1 MIRRNSSSQGASGAH
16 ASPTANPIKQLLIW
30 GLDKDY
36 IPFIHKEIWKNCS
49 ENVTVPRLSPK
60 MSGKYARSQFVTKD
74 MMFFCIPQQ
83 AYMRTENCCNLR
95 KRPAGKAPAGAQ
107 PMLRACE
114 KCTMYP
120 LVDKEK
126 VPTVSLDA
134 YLGGSKPKVANIHTA
149 ANKKL
154 IQAELSG

>member
-1 MIRRNSSSQGASGAH
+1 MS
-16 ASPTANPIKQLLIW
+16 
-30 GLDKDY
+30 KD
-36 IPFIHKEIWKNCS
+36 
-49 ENVTVPRLSPK
+49 L
-60 MSGKYARSQFVTKD
+60 
-74 MMFFCIPQQ
+74 MFYCIPQQ

-120 LVDKEK
+120 LVDKNK

-134 YLGGSKPKVANIHTA
+134 YLGGNKPKIANLQATVNRKI
-149 ANKKL
+149 
-154 IQAELSG
+154 IQASFAE

>member
-1 MIRRNSSSQGASGAH
+1 MA
-16 ASPTANPIKQLLIW
+16 
-30 GLDKDY
+30 
-36 IPFIHKEIWKNCS
+36 
-49 ENVTVPRLSPK
+49 
-60 MSGKYARSQFVTKD
+60 KD

-83 AYMRTENCCNLR
+83 AYMRTQNCCNLR

-120 LVDKEK
+120 LVDREK

-134 YLGGSKPKVANIHTA
+134 YLGGSKPKIANLQTA

-154 IQAELSG
+154 IQAVISG